1 MALLFNNGPMESPKI
16 VRLEPPDSREQ
27 SALQSVLPV
36 RSQGGRVPELDGLR
50 GMAILMVVVFHYL
63 EEQGL
68 VAGNEAAGILQR
80 VVLIG
85 WSGVDLFFVLSGFL
99 IGGILMDA
107 RESPSYFRTFY
118 ARRFFR
124 IIPIYYLWI
133 LAYVILVGVVG
144 SFLRSHSNSGVIQGP
159 GGFVFSYF
167 LFLQN
172 FMVIP
177 FAGF

>member
-1 MALLFNNGPMESPKI
+1 MAVPSNNGPMESPKI
-16 VRLEPPDSREQ
+16 APLDPPDPRK
-27 SALQSVLPV
+27 QSVTPV
-36 RSQGGRVPELDGLR
+36 RSYGGRVPELDGLR
-50 GMAILMVVVFHYL
+50 GMAILMVVIFHYL

-68 VAGNEAAGILQR
+68 VTGKGATAILQR
-80 VVLIG
+80 IVQMG

-133 LAYVILVGVVG
+133 FAYAILVGVAG
-144 SFLRSHSNSGVIQGP
+144 SFLRAHSNSGVIQK
-159 GGFVFSYF
+159 
-167 LFLQN
+167 
-172 FMVIP
+172 
-177 FAGF
+177 